1 MIPRLEG
8 LAEGLAEGMCRTR
21 IPWSAGDVV
30 ERWVI
35 RGVAKI
41 HPFERA
47 QHSPGGLLPPL
58 RTPHKSTTAHV
69 CLGKNKNFVPQPPG
83 PHVAHADSGVGW
95 SWNAKILEFHRHSGR
110 AEPRHGGALGSKH
123 ARPGLLG
130 IGARKR
136 KSAYMP

>member
-1 MIPRLEG
+1 ML
-8 LAEGLAEGMCRTR
+8 
-21 IPWSAGDVV
+21 GDDM
-30 ERWVI
+30 I

-41 HPFERA
+41 NLFKRA

-58 RTPHKSTTAHV
+58 RTPHKSTTPTE
-69 CLGKNKNFVPQPPG
+69 CLEKNKNFDPQPPG

-95 SWNAKILEFHRHSGR
+95 SWNATILEFHRHSGG

-130 IGARKR
+130 IGARKKNRR
-136 KSAYMP
+136 KCPNGHWHESVIVN